1 MSSETTDINDGD
13 KPVDYDS
20 VPAFERLDFWTDPDP
35 EPSEIIRA
43 KGVIDGAATLSE
55 AADQLE
61 AFAKFLRGEEENGK
75 QLTEPVKND
84 YGEISE
90 IPGFL

>member
-1 MSSETTDINDGD
+1 MSNETPDE
-13 KPVDYDS
+13 PFDYDS
-20 VPAFERLDFWTDPDP
+20 VPVIERRSYYDDPGPYTEDD
-35 EPSEIIRA
+35 IIRSQ
-43 KGVIDGAATLSE
+43 GVMDGATTLSE